1 MARDT
6 YLVFDP
12 EDRFHACICFG
23 EAEAKEIIGH
33 FDCPAGLRVRRITE
47 GEPVR
52 DVTADLI
59 SEDDEA
65 PEYPAWEREASRGDW
80 LYQAKREG
88 AL

>member
-33 FDCPAGLRVRRITE
+33 FDCPAGLRVHRITE

-59 SEDDEA
+59 PDDDE
-65 PEYPAWEREASRGDW
+65 PERFDGDYCHADHFPD
-80 LYQAKREG
+80 LYRTVRAG
-88 AL
+88 